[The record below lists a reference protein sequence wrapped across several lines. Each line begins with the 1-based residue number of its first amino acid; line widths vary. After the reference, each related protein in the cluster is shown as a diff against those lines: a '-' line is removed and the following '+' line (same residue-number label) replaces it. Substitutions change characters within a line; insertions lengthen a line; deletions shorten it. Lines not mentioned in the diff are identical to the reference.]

1 MTKNTFSSAKSAT
14 LEALEAAASLDAQI
28 RADIVAATSPKHTA
42 ALRDLCN
49 QRLRAHGKVAAA
61 VRYLDQCANRPSAD
75 PVRAAILRGDVEVY
89 GPVLMGEVFE
99 QVDLE
104 DADPEGQML
113 LADVWAAWL
122 KSHGVVEEIAVP
134 DLSDLDKDTGA
145 KWLRVRSQW
154 LHLVADT
161 LARCAEWLASDLAA
175 EQEMAAMLRRLSKEQ
190 LGGAAGLVVEG
201 KATWSYEP
209 AELEQSLHVTA
220 TLARNAAARAKE
232 ARAAKLKVA

>member
-14 LEALEAAASLDAQI
+14 LEALEAAAALDAQI
-28 RADIVAATSPKHTA
+28 RADIAAACSPKHTA
-42 ALRDLCN
+42 ALRELAN

-89 GPVLMGEVFE
+89 GPVLMSECFE

-113 LADVWAAWL
+113 LADVWPAWL
-122 KSHGVVEEIAVP
+122 KSHGVTEEIDVP
-134 DLSDLDKDTGA
+134 DLADLDKDTGA
-145 KWLRVRSQW
+145 KQWLRVRPQW
-154 LHLVADT
+154 LYLVSDT
-161 LARCAEWLASDLAA
+161 LTRVAEWLASDLVA
-175 EQEMAAMLRRLSKEQ
+175 EQAMAAMLRRLAKEQ

-201 KATWSYEP
+201 RATWDYKP
-209 AELEQSLHVTA
+209 AELEQSLQITA

-232 ARAAKLKVA
+232 ARAAKKVA